1 MLFENKK
8 TSLLTALFN
17 AVELFKKDMATDLDL
32 DLDNQGLD
40 NQGSTVLPITES
52 VVIYSF
58 VLLGWYCV
66 VPENIHTPPQTEIPL
81 RAPSPTTSLDF
92 PY

>member
-1 MLFENKK
+1 MFLLFENKK

-40 NQGSTVLPITES
+40 NRGSTVLPITES

-66 VPENIHTPPQTEIPL
+66 HGSRKYPY
-81 RAPSPTTSLDF
+81 PTTDRNST
-92 PY
+92 